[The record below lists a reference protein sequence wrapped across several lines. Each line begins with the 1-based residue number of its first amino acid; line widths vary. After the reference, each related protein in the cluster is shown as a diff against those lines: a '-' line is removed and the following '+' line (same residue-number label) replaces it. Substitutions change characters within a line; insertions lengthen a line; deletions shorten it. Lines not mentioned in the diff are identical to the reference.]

1 MKIRLKNSDGN
12 RMTEQIGQG
21 FHGLFPHRRRV
32 RDITV
37 TLCAL
42 ILSLLAIGCGPQVN
56 APADSQEAGALAGDS
71 LRPVEEE
78 QIDNVVT
85 AYFSRD
91 SAAPDYTVTVEEV
104 EEGWARVTMSPL
116 GVENSEPNIVYLQ
129 DQSDTAIEASTPD
142 PEVNPGNIAP
152 VETTSGWTIIAGP
165 QVNFSEEELDS
176 AGVPPFIREQ

>member
-1 MKIRLKNSDGN
+1 
-12 RMTEQIGQG
+12 
-21 FHGLFPHRRRV
+21 
-32 RDITV
+32 
-37 TLCAL
+37 
-42 ILSLLAIGCGPQVN
+42 
-56 APADSQEAGALAGDS
+56 
-71 LRPVEEE
+71 
-78 QIDNVVT
+78 
-85 AYFSRD
+85 
-91 SAAPDYTVTVEEV
+91 
-104 EEGWARVTMSPL
+104 EGWARVTMSPL